1 MLTEGDTQ
9 REEIRT
15 LSQKNRLEQALSIG
29 LNKAPEFKKEEK
41 MLFLGEF
48 RERVIRKLSKKQV
61 ANPLVFPEIKEAL
74 KDKRTVKMLISG
86 DLSFNFTDKYIK
98 LAKEVGKPS
107 TTIHNS
113 ELKGDT
119 GLVVISD
126 HAIDIEN
133 IDIYNVPRGVDME
146 LPK

>member
-1 MLTEGDTQ
+1 MTTETDNQ
-9 REEIRT
+9 SDEIGN
-15 LSQKNRLEQALSIG
+15 LSKKSRLEQALSVG
-29 LNKAPEFKKEEK
+29 AYSVPELNKEEK

-61 ANPLVFPEIKEAL
+61 ANPLIFSEIKEAL
-74 KDKRTVKMLISG
+74 NDKRTLKMLING
-86 DLSFNFTDKYIK
+86 DLSFKFTDKYIK
-98 LAKEVGKPS
+98 LAREIGKPF

-126 HAIDIEN
+126 RAIDIKN
-133 IDIYNVPRGVDME
+133 IDI
-146 LPK
+146 